1 MMLKE
6 FAPILLGFL
15 LTTVLGGFL
24 GVYLQQRSWAH
35 RFKVERAT
43 AERDR
48 AVQVFEE
55 TSRLLDRRL
64 YRMRRLAWT
73 LEREHD
79 RPLSAQGQK
88 SLGDYDAVLFDWND
102 SINRNLALLER
113 YFGTERRDDLDYKI
127 GALMRSVGAALEQRV
142 RLENARAEDLGG
154 LQSDLKDEPVQG
166 TRVCPGVRNVLVRD
180 QGSLC
185 EIETG
190 VCNGFHERVSSS
202 WGHAGGSELK
212 QSMTARRRLCYCLGK
227 ADKADVS
234 K

>member
-1 MMLKE
+1 MLKVL
-6 FAPILLGFL
+6 APILLGFL

-73 LEREHD
+73 LKREHN
-79 RPLSAQGQK
+79 RPLSEQGQK
-88 SLGDYDAVLFDWND
+88 SLSDYDAVLFDWND

-113 YFGTERRDDLDYKI
+113 YFGTDRRNDLDYKI
-127 GALMRSVGAALEQRV
+127 GALMGSVGAALERQV
-142 RLENARAEDLGG
+142 RLENTREEDLGV
-154 LQSDLKDEPVQG
+154 LQSDLDRLANLIYAYNVELIRSIQEG
-166 TRVCPGVRNVLVRD
+166 RVGP
-180 QGSLC
+180 S
-185 EIETG
+185 
-190 VCNGFHERVSSS
+190 
-202 WGHAGGSELK
+202 
-212 QSMTARRRLCYCLGK
+212 
-227 ADKADVS
+227 
-234 K
+234 